1 YFLTFFNKKTR
12 NKIMKNNNLFNYIYS
27 IEELIVFFAKNNNST
42 YYLDTKTG
50 VINLDNKSSDNN
62 GIFAFKPVT
71 KEYALEKIKFDSSKT
86 LEDILNS
93 NHQDKR
99 IVYNFIKTE
108 VISFLS
114 QNKLLPPSLNPILS
128 FNENNQNDK
137 IVIEI
142 K

>member
-1 YFLTFFNKKTR
+1 
-12 NKIMKNNNLFNYIYS
+12 MKNNNLFNYIYS